1 MTCYVYNSSHNC
13 MGNNIVVV
21 LLVHFVLVKI
31 WHIMTQKGFMLYTTI
46 HTQTFDP
53 SFVHWRLGV

>member
-1 MTCYVYNSSHNC
+1 MPHYDP
-13 MGNNIVVV
+13 
-21 LLVHFVLVKI
+21 
-31 WHIMTQKGFMLYTTI
+31 KGFMLYTTI